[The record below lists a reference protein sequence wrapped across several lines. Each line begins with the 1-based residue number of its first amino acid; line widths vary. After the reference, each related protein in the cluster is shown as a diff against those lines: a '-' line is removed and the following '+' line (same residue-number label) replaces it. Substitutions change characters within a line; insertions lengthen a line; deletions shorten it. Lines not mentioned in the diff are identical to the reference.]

1 MIRRPPRSTR
11 TDTLSPS
18 TTLFRS
24 IILVVR
30 VRLRG
35 RLFLFLVVFLERW
48 TRRLGAYFAV
58 AAIFVAL
65 YLVRGG
71 VFGQH
76 GFEIEDFTKLDAA
89 FIKLDRP
96 VDDRVERP
104 RAFAQARD
112 HRVAA
117 RLDAFGDSDFG

>member
-76 GFEIEDFTKLDAA
+76 GFEKIGRAHVRT
-89 FIKLDRP
+89 P
-96 VDDRVERP
+96 VTNAHLVCRLLLEKKKK
-104 RAFAQARD
+104 
-112 HRVAA
+112 HRSIIQ
-117 RLDAFGDSDFG
+117 LLMLKSNIHTSY